1 MAKESEMS
9 SHGDFVSTVVAQW
22 ERERPDLNSWPSGL
36 AGRLLRLAAH
46 VRRVGEEV
54 VSPLG
59 LTWETFEM
67 LAALRRQGKPYA
79 MNPTSLY
86 KSVLL
91 TSGAMTARLDRAEK
105 AGFIARSQ
113 DPNDRRGTIVSLTD
127 AGKKVADEAIALYFK
142 RLEKIW
148 GPLGKTEIKNLTL
161 LLTHSLEAMEQDKV

>member
-1 MAKESEMS
+1 
-9 SHGDFVSTVVAQW
+9 
-22 ERERPDLNSWPSGL
+22 
-36 AGRLLRLAAH
+36 
-46 VRRVGEEV
+46 
-54 VSPLG
+54 
-59 LTWETFEM
+59 M

-113 DPNDRRGTIVSLTD
+113 DPNDRRGTIVSLTN

-148 GPLGKTEIKNLTL
+148 GPLGKSEIKNLTL